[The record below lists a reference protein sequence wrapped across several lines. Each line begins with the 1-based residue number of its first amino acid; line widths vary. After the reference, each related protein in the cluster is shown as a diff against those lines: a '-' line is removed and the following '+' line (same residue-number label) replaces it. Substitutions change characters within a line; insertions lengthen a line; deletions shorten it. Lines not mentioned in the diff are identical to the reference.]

1 MTRKMIRNW
10 LLGVAGLLLLTA
22 FTAASTDDLPKST
35 DPAAIS
41 YYKDIRPIFQ
51 ARCHGCHQPAKPK
64 GRFIMTRF
72 DRLLAGGEGGE
83 AAIVPSDP
91 DSSLLLEMIT
101 PVDGEFE
108 MPRKGDSL
116 STTEIDLIRRW
127 IAAGAWDDTPVK
139 ARQKIDSAH
148 PPSYDTPPMVTAL
161 AYSAD
166 GKYLAVSGY
175 HEVLIHDLADSSI
188 AARLI
193 GLSARIESITFSP
206 DGKKL
211 AVTGGLPA
219 RMGEVQVW
227 DTEKWQLKLSVP
239 VTFDTIYGASWS
251 PDSKLIAFGC
261 GDNTLRAIDAGSG
274 EEVLFSRAS
283 SDWTLDTIFSGD
295 GNYLISVGR
304 DMTAKLTE
312 VKTQRFIDNITS
324 ITPAILKGGLAAIA
338 RHPDKEEVLLGGADG
353 TPQIYRVHR
362 EVKRVIGD
370 NSNLLRS
377 FPPMPG
383 RIFDLGYRA
392 DGKRIAAG
400 SSLDG
405 GGHVHIYSSDFDG
418 TLPEGMMGILA
429 KVSTARNA
437 EEKKKIEAFHSK
449 DIAQIATASFST
461 PIYALCWHPNQLE
474 LAVAGADGLIRILDG
489 EDATV
494 KRVVMSVPM
503 TKEKSDDLV
512 AITVDPPRV
521 EISEKFGSQQ
531 LIVTGWLASGY
542 PVDLTSK
549 ASFLASEDIIR
560 VSAGMVETL
569 EDGEARLEIAHG
581 GHKVEIPVTVTG
593 RTADFEP
600 SFIRDVNPVISK
612 LGCNSGSCHGSK
624 EGKNGFKLSL
634 RGYDPILD
642 VRSFSDDH
650 AGRRVNFAAA
660 DDSLMLLK
668 ATGSVP
674 HEGNQRTPPDSTE
687 YQILREWIAGGCQLD
702 TTVTRVERIEIS
714 PENPVVQKI
723 GGEQQLRVTAF
734 YGDGSTRDVSALA
747 FVTSGDTEIAT
758 STESG
763 LITTLRRGEAPLLAR
778 YEGAYAAT
786 TLTVMGDRSGF
797 EWQAPPTF
805 NPIDELVAAKWQ
817 RMKILPSELSSDTDF
832 LRRITLDLTGLP
844 PTPDGVLA
852 FHADERDTQI
862 KRDEMIDKLIG
873 SEDFVTYWS
882 NRWADLLQVN
892 GKFLGKEGSINFRK
906 WIQEQV
912 ESNRPY
918 DEFAYDIITASG
930 STMDNP
936 PASYFKILRKPA
948 ETMENTTQLFLATRF
963 NCNKC
968 HDHPFERWTQD
979 QYYELAAYFA
989 RVGLED
995 DPRSGKNRIG
1005 GTAVEGTKAL
1015 YEIVSDKETGEV
1027 KHDRTGVVS
1036 VPSFPFAVD
1045 FEAVEGQSRRQ
1056 QLAAWLTSPDNR
1068 YFARSYANRIW
1079 GYLLGVGLINPLDDI
1094 RAGNPPSNPELLDWL
1109 TADFIDNDFN
1119 VQKLIATICKSRTY
1133 QLSFLPNRW
1142 NQDDRINFAHAT
1154 PRRLPA
1160 EVLYDSI
1167 HLVLGAKTRIPGVP
1181 EGTRA
1186 AALPDVGI
1194 KLKDGFLATLGRPAR
1209 ESACE
1214 CERSGDLGLGS
1225 IMALV
1230 TGPTVDKAISDVT
1243 NAITVLVEGQP
1254 DDGKLIE
1261 ELYLRILSR
1270 QATPQEVEAV
1280 LAVLEEID
1288 QDHLALMAEY
1298 EAYQEEAKLLAEQR
1312 ANQRQNDIGEAKGEV
1327 ATYEEEIA
1335 PREAELDLIQQQTIE
1350 KATTEE
1356 AAYTKTLPEKLL
1368 EWEKLQEGVTRWVP
1382 LTPENLQASNGAT
1395 LTLEEDGAVFVSGK
1409 TGLGSYT
1416 FSSRSDIDKITAIR
1430 IEALADKRL
1439 PNGGPGRANSN
1450 GNFVLSE
1457 FEVDWSPAPEGDKPA
1472 EPTRLVLHN
1481 PKANFSQ
1488 QNYNIAGVID
1498 GKIDRTGWAT
1508 SPKFAEVRYAT
1519 FELKEPLGG
1528 VGSTFS
1534 FTMHHNYDADH
1545 AIGRFRIWITTSQT
1559 PVDFGLPAA
1568 ITTIL
1573 DAPPET
1579 RSEEQESELITYFG
1593 DNDSEFQKHR
1603 KQVADAKMERPTD
1616 PALLQLRNK
1625 LARVEK
1631 PLTEN
1636 PKLLR
1641 FERARKLSE
1650 EQLVNRR
1657 VTAIHDVAWALINS
1671 PAFLFNH

>member
-1 MTRKMIRNW
+1 MTGKLTVLR
-10 LLGVAGLLLLTA
+10 LLAVASLLLLSGPSGA
-22 FTAASTDDLPKST
+22 FGADEPNPENPPS
-35 DPAAIS
+35 IS

-51 ARCHGCHQPAKPK
+51 ARCHGCHQPARAK
-64 GRFIMTRF
+64 GNYIMTRF
-72 DRLLAGGEGGE
+72 EQLLAGGAGGD
-83 AAIVPSDP
+83 AAIVAGDP
-91 DSSLLLEMIT
+91 DASLLMELIT
-101 PVDGEFE
+101 PIDGEFE
-108 MPRKGDSL
+108 MPRKGDAL
-116 STTEIDLIRRW
+116 SATEIDLIGRW

-139 ARQKIDSAH
+139 ALQKVDSAH
-148 PPSYDTPPMVTAL
+148 PPSYDSPPMITAL
-161 AYSAD
+161 AYSSD
-166 GKYLAVSGY
+166 GRYLAVSGY
-175 HEVLIHDLADSSI
+175 HEVLIHDLAESSI

-193 GLSARIESITFSP
+193 GLSARIESICFSP

-239 VTFDTIYGASWS
+239 VTFDTVYGASWS

-261 GDNTLRAIDAGSG
+261 GDSTLRAIDAGSG
-274 EEVLFSRAS
+274 EQVLFSRAS

-312 VKTQRFIDNITS
+312 VETQRFVDNITS
-324 ITPAILKGGLAAIA
+324 ITPAILKGGLAALA
-338 RHPDKEEVLLGGADG
+338 RHPDKDEVLVGGADG

-383 RIFDLGYRA
+383 RIFDLGYRS

-405 GGHVHIYSSDFDG
+405 SGHLHIYSSDFDG
-418 TLPEGMMGILA
+418 TLPKGMKGILE
-429 KVSTARNA
+429 KVSTSRSAA
-437 EEKKKIEAFHSK
+437 EKKRIAEFHSK
-449 DIAQIATASFST
+449 NIAVVASAEFST

-474 LAVAGADGLIRILDG
+474 LAIAGADGLIRILDG
-489 EDATV
+489 DDASV

-503 TKEKSDDLV
+503 AEENSDDVV
-512 AITVDPPRV
+512 AITIDPPRV
-521 EISEKFGSQQ
+521 KIAEKFGTQQ
-531 LIVTGWLASGY
+531 LIVTGWLASGH
-542 PVDLTSK
+542 PVDLTNK
-549 ASFLASEDIIR
+549 ASYSPSSDMIK
-560 VSAGMVETL
+560 VSAGRVEPV
-569 EDGEARLEIAHG
+569 EDGEGQLVIAHG
-581 GHKVEIPVTVTG
+581 DHTVEIPFAVAG
-593 RTADFEP
+593 KDDDFQP
-600 SFIRDVNPVISK
+600 NFIRDVNPVISK

-624 EGKNGFKLSL
+624 DGKNGFKLSL

-642 VRSFSDDH
+642 VRSFADDH
-650 AGRRVNFAAA
+650 AGRRVNFAAP

-674 HEGNQRTPPDSTE
+674 HEGNQRTPPDSAD
-687 YQILREWIAGGCQLD
+687 YQLLRAWIAGGCQLE
-702 TTVTRVERIEIS
+702 TAVARVERIEIF

-723 GGEQQLRVTAF
+723 GDEQQLRVTAF
-734 YGDGSTRDVSALA
+734 YEDGASRDVTALS
-747 FVTSGDTEIAT
+747 FVTSGDIEIAT
-758 STESG
+758 CSEEA
-763 LITTLRRGEAPLLAR
+763 LVTTLRRGEAPLLAR

-797 EWQAPPTF
+797 EWLDPPI
-805 NPIDELVAAKWQ
+805 NNSIDQLVANKWK
-817 RMKILPSELSSDTDF
+817 RLKILPSELCSDTEF

-844 PTPDGVLA
+844 PTPEKVLS
-852 FHADERDTQI
+852 FIADERDSKT
-862 KRDEMIDKLIG
+862 KRDEVIDQLIG
-873 SEDFVTYWS
+873 SEDFVIYWA

-892 GKFLGKEGSINFRK
+892 GKFLGKEGSASFRK
-906 WIQEQV
+906 WIHEEV
-912 ESNRPY
+912 AANRPY
-918 DEFAYDIITASG
+918 DEFAYDILTASG
-930 STMDNP
+930 STMDHP

-989 RVGLED
+989 QVGLKD
-995 DPRSGKNRIG
+995 DSRSGKSRIG
-1005 GTAVEGTKAL
+1005 GTAVEGSKAL
-1015 YEIVSDKETGEV
+1015 YEIVSDLDKGEL
-1027 KHDRTGVVS
+1027 KHDRTGEIAA
-1036 VPSFPFAVD
+1036 PAFPYDASHT
-1045 FEAVEGQSRRQ
+1045 ATEGQTRRE
-1056 QLAAWLTSPDNR
+1056 QLASWMTSPDNR

-1079 GYLLGVGLINPLDDI
+1079 GYLLGVGLIDPLDDI

-1109 TADFIDNDFN
+1109 TAEFVAADFN

-1133 QLSFLPNRW
+1133 QLSFHPNRW
-1142 NQDDRINFAHAT
+1142 NQDDQINFSRAN

-1167 HLVLGAKTRIPGVP
+1167 HLALGARMRIPGVP

-1186 AALPDVGI
+1186 SALPDVGI
-1194 KLKDGFLATLGRPAR
+1194 KLQDGFLTTLGRPAR

-1225 IMALV
+1225 VMALV
-1230 TGPTVDKAISDVT
+1230 TGPTVDKAISDAS
-1243 NAITVLVEGQP
+1243 NAITALVEAQP
-1254 DDGKLIE
+1254 DDGKLVE

-1270 QATPQEVEAV
+1270 PATPEEVKGV
-1280 LAVLEEID
+1280 LAVLAEID
-1288 QDHLALMAEY
+1288 QDHHALLAEY
-1298 EAYQEEAKLLAEQR
+1298 DAYQGEAKLLAENR
-1312 ANQRQNDIGEAKGEV
+1312 ESQRQQDISEAKIEV
-1327 ATYEEEIA
+1327 AAYEEEIA
-1335 PREAELDLIQQQTIE
+1335 PREAQLDLLQTQAIE
-1350 KATTEE
+1350 KATAEE

-1368 EWEKLQEGVTRWVP
+1368 GWEKLQEGVTRWIP
-1382 LTPENLQASNGAT
+1382 LVPENLQASNGAT
-1395 LTLEEDGAVFVSGK
+1395 LTLEEDGAVFVSGSK
-1409 TGLGSYT
+1409 GIGSYT
-1416 FSSRSDIDKITAIR
+1416 FSSQSDTEKVTAIR

-1457 FEVDWSPAPEGDKPA
+1457 FEVEWSPAPDGEIPA
-1472 EPTRLVLHN
+1472 KRTRLALLN
-1481 PKANFSQ
+1481 PKADFSQ
-1488 QNYNIAGVID
+1488 QNYSVAGTID

-1508 SPKFAEVRYAT
+1508 SPRFAEDRYAT
-1519 FELKEPLGG
+1519 YELKESIGG
-1528 VGSTFS
+1528 EGSSLF

-1545 AIGRFRIWITTSQT
+1545 AIGKFRVWITTSPT
-1559 PVDFGLPAA
+1559 PVDFGIPLA

-1573 DAPPET
+1573 DTPEET
-1579 RSEEQESELITYFG
+1579 RTEEQKSELLTYFG
-1593 DNDSEFQKHR
+1593 NSDPELKKHR
-1603 KQVADAKMERPTD
+1603 KRIADAKMERPTD
-1616 PALLQLRNK
+1616 PQLLQLRNK
-1625 LARVEK
+1625 VARVEK
-1631 PLTEN
+1631 PLPKN

-1641 FERARKLSE
+1641 YERAKKLSE
-1650 EQLVNRR
+1650 EQLKNRR